1 MLVPQWC
8 FTICEWCALPVTLQ
22 VQKRIQKE
30 LDEQVGHERPVSMS
44 DRSRLPYLDCVINE
58 GMRIRPVSPVLI
70 PHTAR
75 TNSRFSY
82 LFSQKVIKDRSI
94 KCILQIFQADIW
106 SASTLLF
113 PLSVLNSFVLWSKLA
128 GFYLNSPFQNAFW
141 VS

>member
-8 FTICEWCALPVTLQ
+8 FTMCARCALPVTLQ

-30 LDEQVGHERPVSMS
+30 LDEQVGRERPVSVS

-82 LFSQKVIKDRSI
+82 LFSRKVVKEWIYKMHFTNFTNGH
-94 KCILQIFQADIW
+94 LVGEQIAVFFICAE
-106 SASTLLF
+106 LF
-113 PLSVLNSFVLWSKLA
+113 RPLV
-128 GFYLNSPFQNAFW
+128 
-141 VS
+141 